1 MNFFLKKM
9 TKKQKTKKAPTN
21 LKRSLSRLM
30 AIQIFYQSDFL
41 SNQASLSE
49 IKENLID
56 NYTLDSE
63 EDLTSYRQKIDEV
76 FLNNLINGAAP
87 DLKQIDEE
95 ISQFLKGSWSL
106 EKLDS
111 VALQILRFGAF
122 ELKFLSEIPA
132 KVIIGEYVDIS
143 ASFFDN
149 KKTSFFNATLQNLA
163 QKFRANEFLKN

>member
-1 MNFFLKKM
+1 M
-9 TKKQKTKKAPTN
+9 TKKQKAKNAPTN
-21 LKRSLSRLM
+21 RKRSLSRLM

-41 SNQASLSE
+41 SNEPSLSE

-56 NYTLDSE
+56 NYVLDSE
-63 EDLTSYRQKIDEV
+63 ESPTSYRQKIDEV
-76 FLNNLINGAAP
+76 FLNNLVNGAAL

-95 ISQFLKGSWSL
+95 ISQFLKGDQGL

-111 VALQILRFGAF
+111 VALQILRFGVF
-122 ELKFLSEIPA
+122 ELKFLPEIPA
-132 KVIIGEYVDIS
+132 KVVIGEYVDIS

-163 QKFRANEFLKN
+163 QKFRATEF

>member
-1 MNFFLKKM
+1 M
-9 TKKQKTKKAPTN
+9 TKKQKTKNAPIN
-21 LKRSLSRLM
+21 LKKSLSRLM

-41 SNQASLSE
+41 SNETSLNE
-49 IKENLID
+49 IKENLIN
-56 NYTLDSE
+56 NYILDSE
-63 EDLTSYRQKIDEV
+63 EEPTSYRQKIDEV
-76 FLNNLINGAAP
+76 FLNNLINGVAL

-106 EKLDS
+106 EKLDG

-143 ASFFDN
+143 ASFFDK